1 MLDRLKY
8 VLGARLAGSASR
20 AEDPSAALDRAYAQQ
35 VELLGQVRAG
45 VTHVAAAR
53 NQLQL
58 QARRLEAQLVRL
70 EEEARQALSAGQED
84 QARRALE
91 LKLGVQ
97 QQLRDLD
104 PQLALLHDRQQQL
117 TRRQQELAE
126 AVARF
131 RVDKE
136 AQKARHRAA
145 EALVTIGEATAGL
158 SDDVAA
164 ANDAVRR
171 ANAQT
176 ARLEARA
183 AAIDELVASGAIT
196 DERPVSA
203 ASPGREAA
211 DLTSELDVDRE
222 LETLRRELGAP
233 PA

>member
-1 MLDRLKY
+1 MLNRLKF
-8 VLGARLAGSASR
+8 VLGARLAGSAAR
-20 AEDPSAALDRAYAQQ
+20 AEDPASALDRAYAQQ

-45 VTHVAAAR
+45 VTQVAAAR

-70 EEEARQALSAGQED
+70 EEEARQALSSGHED
-84 QARRALE
+84 QARRALG

-104 PQLALLHDRQQQL
+104 PQLALLHDRQQEL

-126 AVARF
+126 QVARF

-136 AQKARHRAA
+136 AQKARQRAA
-145 EALVTIGEATAGL
+145 ETLVTIGEATAGL
-158 SDDVAA
+158 TTDVAA

-171 ANAQT
+171 ANAET
-176 ARLEARA
+176 AHLEARA

-203 ASPGREAA
+203 PADEAGDLASG
-211 DLTSELDVDRE
+211 LDVDRE
-222 LETLRRELGAP
+222 LDALRRELGPGTGA
-233 PA
+233 

>member
-1 MLDRLKY
+1 MLSRLKY
-8 VLGARLAGSASR
+8 VLGARLAGSTAS
-20 AEDPSAALDRAYAQQ
+20 AEDPPAAVDRAYAQQ

-45 VTHVAAAR
+45 VTQVAAAR

-58 QARRLEAQLVRL
+58 QSRRLEAQLVRL
-70 EEEARQALSAGQED
+70 EEEARQALSSGHED

-97 QQLRDLD
+97 QQLRELD
-104 PQLALLHDRQQQL
+104 PQLALLHDRQQEL

-126 AVARF
+126 QVARF
-131 RVDKE
+131 RVEKE
-136 AQKARHRAA
+136 AQKARQRAA
-145 EALVTIGEATAGL
+145 EKLVTSGEATPGPTT
-158 SDDVAA
+158 DVAP

-171 ANAQT
+171 ATAQT

-203 ASPGREAA
+203 PADEAGDLASG
-211 DLTSELDVDRE
+211 LDVDRE
-222 LETLRRELGAP
+222 LEALRRELGP
-233 PA
+233 GTGV